1 MYPKQPIYSNPCR
14 GGEWGENGS
23 VLHSFG
29 VFVSGE
35 TPIFIIFFLK
45 RTVVVSNKDMSNLNR
60 IRADLIPMDGVAYYD
75 LESFYP
81 ITPNET
87 VLISPKECYVPW
99 LEIKL
104 TDTQVLAYNSALEKL
119 SERFI
124 FKTI

>member
-1 MYPKQPIYSNPCR
+1 
-14 GGEWGENGS
+14 
-23 VLHSFG
+23 
-29 VFVSGE
+29 
-35 TPIFIIFFLK
+35 
-45 RTVVVSNKDMSNLNR
+45 MSNLNR

-87 VLISPKECYVPW
+87 VLISPKESYVPW